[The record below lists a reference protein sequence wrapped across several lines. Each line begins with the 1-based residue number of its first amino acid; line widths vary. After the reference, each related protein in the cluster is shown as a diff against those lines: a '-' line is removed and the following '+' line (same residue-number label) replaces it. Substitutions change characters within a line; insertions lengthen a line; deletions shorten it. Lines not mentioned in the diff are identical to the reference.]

1 MDPAPTPATGNSQ
14 QILRPRVLLLT
25 DATILSMGFS
35 DLLKERVELRI
46 MEAGRPAEEITT
58 AITQWQPDVI
68 LLTSRLASPLP
79 CLWEWARLLKY
90 KNWYVIRFSL
100 QDNSV
105 DICHV
110 QTVTI
115 AHLGDL
121 LELITARPASNT
133 HTFKTGA
140 SGRQ

>member
-14 QILRPRVLLLT
+14 QGPRVLLLT
-25 DATILSMGFS
+25 DAAILSMGLS
-35 DLLKERVELRI
+35 DLLKEQVELMI
-46 MEAGRPAEEITT
+46 MEAGRPTEEITT

-68 LLTSRLASPLP
+68 LLTSRLTSSLP

-121 LELITARPASNT
+121 LGLMTARPASNT
-133 HTFKTGA
+133 HPFKTGA